1 MRFSHNFIIFIISKS
16 AKTGKIIAC
25 SEGHTSVVELL
36 IASSAIDVNQHEQ
49 QNITL
54 NVASDEGHVEVVR
67 LLLQQPSIDLNKKDD
82 WNDSPL
88 NVARKKRT
96 PGVAFD
102 DHTEIVQLLVSDFEQ
117 FLCVKA

>member
-1 MRFSHNFIIFIISKS
+1 LLIFSNAVSEQPSKS

-102 DHTEIVQLLVSDFEQ
+102 DHTEIVQLLVNAGAQ
-117 FLCVKA
+117 